1 MAKKLTEL
9 GAERL
14 KAKAKVYTRVVD
26 GSLYIKVHPSSK
38 KVWLYR
44 YTHPVT
50 AKRRWASLGEFTDHN
65 NLAKAR
71 ETVKE
76 HDILIEVGDDPFEV
90 KDSLTEDETLE
101 DVYKLFI
108 KKSVDRK
115 GQPLRPSTVKGYEYA
130 FEADILPYIGNIKVK
145 DLRKKTI
152 FKVLDKITDRGSH
165 NQANQTYRRLKRV
178 LAFAAA
184 RDIIESSPMSSMEP
198 VGTTQSRTR
207 ILSAEEIKTFME
219 WKPKSDE
226 AWRILRL
233 VLITGARPGEIAGLS
248 KAEVDGDWIEIPAE
262 RSKTKNLHR
271 IYLTDMA
278 KELMPD
284 DRFTISRHAVSHCLR
299 RSIITGEPYLKNKD
313 KQVVQKVGGQI
324 YPLPL
329 PAFVPHD
336 LRRTMSSQ
344 LAELGFSDEIINATQ
359 GRVKRGIIGT
369 YNRYRY
375 DKECQLAAEAWS
387 RKLAS
392 IMSEEAIDNVI
403 PLRK

>member
-9 GAERL
+9 GVERL
-14 KAKAKVYTRVVD
+14 KAKDKAYTRVAD
-26 GSLYIKVHPSSK
+26 GNLYIKVYPTGT

-44 YTHPVT
+44 FTQPGT
-50 AKRRWASLGEFTDHN
+50 TKRRWVSLGDFTNHN
-65 NLAKAR
+65 NLAKAKEITR
-71 ETVKE
+71 E
-76 HDILIEVGDDPFEV
+76 HDDLMEAGGDPFTVIDPLE
-90 KDSLTEDETLE
+90 EEETLE

-115 GQPLRPSTVKGYEYA
+115 GQPLRLSTIKGYEYA
-130 FEADILPYIGNIKVK
+130 FNADILPYLGETKVK

-152 FKVLDKITDRGSH
+152 LKVLDKISDRGSH

-184 RDIIESSPMSSMEP
+184 RDIIEASPMSSMEP
-198 VGTTQSRTR
+198 VGITKSRKR
-207 ILSAEEIKTFME
+207 ILSVDEIKTFME
-219 WKPKSDE
+219 WKPKSEE

-248 KAEVDGDWIEIPAE
+248 RAEIEGDWLEIPAE
-262 RSKTKNLHR
+262 RSKTKTLHR
-271 IYLTDMA
+271 IFLTDMA
-278 KELMPD
+278 KELLPE

-299 RSIITGEPYLKNKD
+299 RSIITGETYLKDKN
-313 KQVVQKVGGQI
+313 KQVEQKVGGQI

-375 DKECQLAAEAWS
+375 DKECQLAAESWS

-392 IMSEEAIDNVI
+392 IMTEETIDNVI